1 MDWIILI
8 LPIHTVWKLQMSTG
22 RKLRVITVI
31 GFGGTA
37 VLVSMLRLIV
47 LHQFY
52 VNPDFPYILGR
63 MIIISCLEIEIA
75 IIAANM
81 PSMKAL
87 WSRKISKSS
96 RSGTGSH
103 SASYKL
109 SDMDHSKEH
118 RPRGSRPAGVQGS
131 SSAKD
136 LSGKG
141 TQTWLNESEEELFA
155 GTGQIKVTT
164 DINVKS
170 VSKSESSDVYSAI
183 RVSDGLH
190 GVIDWPERQSR
201 PIS

>member
-1 MDWIILI
+1 MDVIILV

-22 RKLRVITVI
+22 RKIRVIAVV

-37 VLVSMLRLIV
+37 VLVSMLRLII
-47 LHQFY
+47 LYQFY

-96 RSGTGSH
+96 RSGTGSN
-103 SASYKL
+103 SAGYKL
-109 SDMDHSKEH
+109 SDLENSKEH
-118 RPRGSRPAGVQGS
+118 RSKAIRSAGVRNSMAG
-131 SSAKD
+131 KD
-136 LSGKG
+136 LSGQPS
-141 TQTWLNESEEELFA
+141 QTWLNESEEELFA

-164 DINVKS
+164 DIKVKS
-170 VSKSESSDVYSAI
+170 VAKSESSEGPDHSVFTPQPA
-183 RVSDGLH
+183 
-190 GVIDWPERQSR
+190 
-201 PIS
+201 